1 MYGERS
7 AAIDRLRYV
16 KNGAFHV
23 FVTFIATDWDLSE
36 LRKIEKRRFL
46 LVVESQDIVLAGSC
60 PPDCGVLL

>member
-23 FVTFIATDWDLSE
+23 FVTFIATDWEKSARTKRNE
-36 LRKIEKRRFL
+36 VVRSRRAVRWTLRWF
-46 LVVESQDIVLAGSC
+46 STT
-60 PPDCGVLL
+60 